1 MAEGRIDTDLG
12 SRLEELRAK
21 HGDTVKTTEIVE
33 VVESV
38 LATMKGDLSAND
50 LAMYDELES
59 LADYIRNTKGEIA
72 ALRPDEVTEEF
83 LPTATDELDAVVA
96 ATADATNAIMDAV
109 EEVENVM
116 GGLDGEASQKLMDAT
131 TRIYEACGFQDITG
145 QRITRVVKALKH
157 IEEKV
162 DALVAAFGSEIE
174 RNKAEHPE
182 MEEEMEGPID
192 DADLLH
198 GPQME
203 GEGQSQDDIDALLAS
218 FD

>member
-96 ATADATNAIMDAV
+96 ATADATDRK
-109 EEVENVM
+109 
-116 GGLDGEASQKLMDAT
+116 S
-131 TRIYEACGFQDITG
+131 
-145 QRITRVVKALKH
+145 VV
-157 IEEKV
+157 
-162 DALVAAFGSEIE
+162 
-174 RNKAEHPE
+174 
-182 MEEEMEGPID
+182 
-192 DADLLH
+192 
-198 GPQME
+198 
-203 GEGQSQDDIDALLAS
+203 
-218 FD
+218 